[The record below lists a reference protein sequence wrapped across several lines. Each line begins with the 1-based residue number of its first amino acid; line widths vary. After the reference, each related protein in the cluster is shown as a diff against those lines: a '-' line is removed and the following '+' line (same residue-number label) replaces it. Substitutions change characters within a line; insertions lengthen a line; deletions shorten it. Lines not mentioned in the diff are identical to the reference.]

1 MKKSIFI
8 LMVLFGFVENAYA
21 HLPEGSLEIITYGV
35 SLIIIVMFV
44 ILIRGISQI
53 IVSKKRKIK

>member
-1 MKKSIFI
+1 
-8 LMVLFGFVENAYA
+8 MVLFGFVENAYA

-35 SLIIIVMFV
+35 SLIIVMFV